1 MKIWSRSVLALVAGT
16 MVFSGCLKNIE
27 PEGLADLRGA
37 KAELLRAQTAV
48 EAANAAKVNAEAALT
63 LAKAK
68 VEEAIAKQEEA
79 KAAYQAALAR
89 LQELEVEKQTALNA
103 IEIEQ
108 AMAEA
113 QAAIAEAEANAAK
126 IAAEAEHHLLGVL
139 KNVAEAQVKYE
150 EALKNLALAAA
161 TLDDDQIQKL
171 EAMQQAVEDAREE
184 VAELTVEFEHAAIE
198 LAYALALV
206 DDEAAAKTVV
216 RYAEIELLKAQATLE
231 GAVEAEAVAKAA
243 VELDLPT
250 IADWKTKGNEY
261 WAEAEKLDAEYWK
274 RYGEI
279 TDAMSAMNDSIAV
292 DKDDNNKPV
301 PVGVIAVKAA
311 NYTDYTGYAFHED
324 AGVFAQTRVE
334 RTADDDRESFK
345 VPYIEIKAPVDSEGD
360 PIAADF
366 ILEGE
371 TYYYGDEDVVIK
383 KFEDALK
390 GIAKQDAVFYETLIS
405 IIGMA
410 KDQIQNEPK
419 YKYDLAKYND
429 AVAAYQSGDILSYY
443 NKYVFD
449 KDFDLAV
456 AVKEYNE
463 AVAVLDA
470 AVKNFNDNY
479 DKYDYDFSEEYE
491 AVEAAKV
498 KAYTDAAIKKAK
510 AYQDAEEVNKY
521 TYNRDHVWP
530 SAKNAWENAQNVYD
544 AAVGAAEVAG
554 GDTKEN
560 MEAWVKANPTPTTD
574 EDKAKLSKY
583 NAALDAIKTAATAK
597 TAAEKAYNDAEKAW
611 KAVDEAYKKAIAAAD
626 KAEVDAQKAAE
637 DKYAKDIDAIDAKYY
652 PNFDATYMT
661 NLLGQVTEAKNVA
674 QKKVNVINSAIEFL
688 GDFGT
693 RNATYELSIEF
704 SVPGLPIGPVSVA
717 VTDVPVFMVDGT
729 YDGTDYNYTLKTVEV
744 ADFVIKEYFISDVI
758 VDLADGLTDNYRDYA
773 GYPLQLP
780 TFEECCDY
788 LETHNPT
795 SLLYLEAMADELVA
809 SLEAQIAALDQLP
822 DFIKAIEAAKA
833 EFEALVKENADK
845 LAADKAEVEA
855 FYARYIPLKEKND
868 KELAAMKAKTDVM
881 VARFNAIGGIIATYC
896 EGADEEY
903 LTEALYAQYEAAAMM
918 LTFAETSVYEAEVNL
933 EKAKNGLVTLAEF
946 AQMNY
951 DAVATDLAI
960 AMAKLEGATAALE
973 NAIAVIYGVEPVA
986 PQAPVTPPAD
996 DDTTDEGGEAEG
1008 GEGEGGE
1015 ETPAE

>member
-48 EAANAAKVNAEAALT
+48 EAANAAKVNADAALVLAQAKVQEA
-63 LAKAK
+63 LAKQA
-68 VEEAIAKQEEA
+68 EA
-79 KAAYQAALAR
+79 KAAYDAALAR

-103 IEIEQ
+103 IEIEK
-108 AMAEA
+108 AIA
-113 QAAIAEAEANAAK
+113 QAQAEITEAEAKAAK
-126 IAAEAEHHLLGVL
+126 VAAEAEKELLTVL
-139 KNVAEAQVKYE
+139 QDVAKLQMEYE
-150 EALKNLALAAA
+150 NALKNLALAAA
-161 TLDDDQIQKL
+161 TLTEPQQTQL
-171 EAMQQAVEDAREE
+171 TAMQEAVETARQD
-184 VAELTVEFEHAAIE
+184 VALKTVEFENAAIE
-198 LAYALALV
+198 LTYALSLV
-206 DDEAAAKTVV
+206 DDEAAKQTVV
-216 RYAEIELLKAQATLE
+216 RYAEIALLKAQAVLE
-231 GAVEAEAVAKAA
+231 GAVEAEAIAKAA

-250 IADWKTKGNEY
+250 VADWRAKAQEY
-261 WAEAEKLDAEYWK
+261 WAEAEKLEADYWK

-279 TDAMSAMNDSIAV
+279 EDAMSAMKDSIAV
-292 DKDDNNKPV
+292 DKDNDNNTV
-301 PVGVIAVKAA
+301 PVGAIAVKKA
-311 NYTDYTGYAFHED
+311 NYTAYTGYLFHED
-324 AGVFAQTRVE
+324 AGVFAQTRVVE
-334 RTADDDRESFK
+334 TAVDDTRKPFD
-345 VPYIEIKAPVDSEGD
+345 VPYIEIKAPVDSEGY

-366 ILEGE
+366 TLEGVK
-371 TYYYGDEDVVIK
+371 YYYGEEDAVIK
-383 KFEDALK
+383 QFEDALK
-390 GIAKQDAVFYETLIS
+390 GIAKKDALFYETMIS

-410 KDQIQNEPK
+410 KDQIQNDPK

-479 DKYDYDFSEEYE
+479 DKYDYDFSEEYK

-530 SAKNAWENAQNVYD
+530 SAKDAWENAQNVYD
-544 AAVGAAEVAG
+544 AAVDAAEVAG

-574 EDKAKLSKY
+574 ADKAKLSKY

-611 KAVDEAYKKAIAAAD
+611 KTVDEAYKKAIAAAD
-626 KAEVDAQKAAE
+626 KAEVDAQKAAD

-652 PNFDATYMT
+652 PNFDATYML

-674 QKKVNVINSAIEFL
+674 QKKVNVINSVI
-688 GDFGT
+688 GVFGYSDP

-704 SVPGLPIGPVSVA
+704 MGVPTHVA

-729 YDGTDYNYTLKTVEV
+729 YDGTDYNYALKTVEV
-744 ADFVIKEYFISDVI
+744 ADFVIKEYFISGVI
-758 VDLADGLTDNYRDYA
+758 ADLADGLTDNYRDYA

-788 LETHNPT
+788 LETHKDPT
-795 SLLYLEAMADELVA
+795 SFLYLEALADELVA
-809 SLEAQIAALDQLP
+809 SLEAKIAALDQLP
-822 DFIKAIEAAKA
+822 DFAKAIEAAKA

-855 FYARYIPLKEKND
+855 FYARYIPLKEKNE
-868 KELAAMKAKTDVM
+868 KELEAMKAKTDVV
-881 VARFNAIGGIIATYC
+881 VARLEAIGGIVDAYC
-896 EGADEEY
+896 GEDEDY

-918 LTFAETSVYEAEVNL
+918 LSFAEASVYEAEVDL
-933 EKAKNGLVTLAEF
+933 EKAKNGLVTLVEF

-951 DAVATDLAI
+951 DAASTDLAVAI
-960 AMAKLEGATAALE
+960 ATLEGATAALE

-1008 GEGEGGE
+1008 GEAEGGE
-1015 ETPAE
+1015 GAE

>member
-1 MKIWSRSVLALVAGT
+1 M
-16 MVFSGCLKNIE
+16 FSSCLKNIE

-48 EAANAAKVNAEAALT
+48 EAANAAKVNADAALV
-63 LAKAK
+63 LAQAK
-68 VEEAIAKQEEA
+68 VQEAIAKQEEA

-126 IAAEAEHHLLGVL
+126 IAAEAEQHLLGVL
-139 KNVAEAQVKYE
+139 KNVAEAQAKYE

-161 TLDDDQIQKL
+161 TLDDTQIQKL
-171 EAMQQAVEDAREE
+171 EAMQQTVEEAREE

-216 RYAEIELLKAQATLE
+216 RYAEIELLKAQAVLE
-231 GAVEAEAVAKAA
+231 GAVEAEAIAKAA

-250 IADWKTKGNEY
+250 IADWRTKGNEY
-261 WAEAEKLDAEYWK
+261 WAEAEKLEADYWK

-279 TDAMSAMNDSIAV
+279 KDAMSAMEDSIALDEN
-292 DKDDNNKPV
+292 DK

-311 NYTDYTGYAFHED
+311 NYTDYTGYKFHED

-334 RTADDDRESFK
+334 PIADDDDTRIPFD

-366 ILEGE
+366 ILEGV
-371 TYYYGDEDVVIK
+371 TYRYGDEDDVIK

-390 GIAKQDAVFYETLIS
+390 YIAKQDAVFYETMIS

-419 YKYDLAKYND
+419 YKYELAKYND

-491 AVEAAKV
+491 AVEAARV

-521 TYNRDHVWP
+521 TYNRDYVWP
-530 SAKNAWENAQNVYD
+530 SAETAWENAQDVYD
-544 AAVGAAEVAG
+544 AAVEAAQVAG

-574 EDKAKLSKY
+574 ADKAKLSKY

-611 KAVDEAYKKAIAAAD
+611 KTVDAAYKKAIAAAD

-652 PNFDATYMT
+652 PNFDATYML

-674 QKKVNVINSAIEFL
+674 QEKVNVINSVIGVF

-693 RNATYELSIEF
+693 PNAATYDLSIEF
-704 SVPGLPIGPVSVA
+704 MGVPTYVA
-717 VTDVPVFMVDGT
+717 VTGVPTFMVDGT
-729 YDGTDYNYTLKTVEV
+729 YDGTAYNYTLKTIEV

-758 VDLADGLTDNYRDYA
+758 VDLADGLTDEYSDYA

-788 LETHNPT
+788 LESLDEDEFPT
-795 SLLYLEAMADELVA
+795 SLLYLEALADELVA

-822 DFIKAIEAAKA
+822 DFAKAIEAAKA

-868 KELAAMKAKTDVM
+868 KELEAMKAKTDVM
-881 VARFNAIGGIIATYC
+881 VARFNAIGGIIAAYC
-896 EGADEEY
+896 EDADEDY

-1008 GEGEGGE
+1008 GEAEGGEGEGGE